1 MARKAVKKP
10 AKKTAKKA
18 AKKASRTAS
27 KTAGR
32 KTAAR
37 TARSAPAKARG
48 ATVKLHPAIDDG
60 FPKTARRGMS
70 GGKLVCNCASD
81 PVVVELKSQTAHNHA
96 CGCTKCWKPEGAT
109 FSIVAVV
116 PSDKVTVLKNGHKL
130 KVVDPDA
137 VILRH
142 ACTGCGAHLHGP
154 VEREGHPFKG
164 LSFVHTELSKESGW
178 SPPTFAAF
186 VSSVIESGVPP
197 SRMPAIRKRLK
208 DLGLEPYD
216 CLNPALMD
224 FLATAAAKK
233 AGTYREK

>member
-10 AKKTAKKA
+10 AKKAARKA
-18 AKKASRTAS
+18 AKKAKKA
-27 KTAGR
+27 APR
-32 KTAAR
+32 KAA
-37 TARSAPAKARG
+37 PKKARG
-48 ATVKLHPAIDDG
+48 VAVALHPAIDNG
-60 FPKTARRGMS
+60 FPKAAKRGFS

-81 PVVVELKSQTAHNHA
+81 PVVVEIRSQTAHNHA
-96 CGCTKCWKPEGAT
+96 CGCTKCWKPEGAI

-116 PSDKVTVLKNGHKL
+116 PSNKVEVIRNGHKL
-130 KVVDPDA
+130 KVVDTNA

-164 LSFVHTELSKESGW
+164 LSFIHTELSKESGW
-178 SPPTFAAF
+178 SPPGFAAF

-216 CLNPALMD
+216 CLNPTLMD
-224 FLATAAAKK
+224 YLATEAAKK